1 MEKGAYPMRINKYLA
16 FKNFCTRREADEIIR
31 KGQVKINGR
40 LAVLGDKIL
49 EQDNV
54 EIDAETF
61 KDKKYIYFAF
71 NKPRGIITHSPQGK
85 EKSIEQI
92 FKFSEKVFPVGRL
105 DKDSSGLIILTNDGR
120 ITDKL
125 LNPDF
130 YHEKEYIVKV
140 DREMSPS
147 FLKHMEEGVVLGDGY
162 KTRKCVIKKID
173 NFIFSII
180 LTEGKK
186 HQIRK
191 MCERLDRSVR
201 DLKRVRIM
209 NIELG
214 NLPQGQSRKIEGQE
228 QAEFLAQIGL
238 KVAVN

>member
-1 MEKGAYPMRINKYLA
+1 MKVMEKGEYPMRINKYLA
-16 FKNFCTRREADEIIR
+16 SKNYCTRREADEIIK

-49 EQDNV
+49 ENDKV
-54 EIDAETF
+54 EVNPETF
-61 KDKKYIYFAF
+61 KDKKNIYLAF

-92 FKFSEKVFPVGRL
+92 FKFSEKIFPVGRL

-130 YHEKEYIVKV
+130 YHEKEYLVKV
-140 DREMSPS
+140 DREMSPA
-147 FLKHMEEGVVLGDGY
+147 FLKHMSEGVVLGDGY
-162 KTRKCVIKKID
+162 KTRKCVVKKID
-173 NFIFSII
+173 KFIFSIT

-186 HQIRK
+186 RQIRK
-191 MCERLDRSVR
+191 MCEKLDRRVI
-201 DLKRVRIM
+201 DLKRTRVI

-214 NLPQGQSRKIEGQE
+214 KLPLGQSRIVEGQE
-228 QAEFLAQIGL
+228 LDDFLLKIGI
-238 KVAVN
+238 K